1 MKKFKLHRSIIKT
14 SAFLSIL
21 SMFMT
26 VPEYTFI
33 NRPLVSHAEQLA
45 VIRGTNINVRSGAG
59 TNTSIVTS
67 LGNNTQVSILG
78 QTTGS
83 DGNTWYQISFSGG
96 TGYVRSDFVQSQQ
109 TYSTDANFES
119 MLAQQGFPESYKT
132 GLRQLHAQ
140 YPNWVFKG
148 VNTGLDWSTVI
159 AAELQGTSS
168 LIDKDSKSSWK
179 STDSGKFDWATSS
192 WPGFDGATWVAAS
205 QEILEYYMD
214 PRNFL
219 DDTYIFQFTSHTYD
233 PNVQTLDRLKTMV
246 KGTFLEGTVAIDAS
260 SPLYQTALQAA
271 GYSMTNATDSV
282 GTTVTAGTTDST
294 SVSVVDSVY
303 DLVNSGLSSDEVL
316 ISYDAPGESSTSVA
330 ASESASASA
339 DSVTTGSTST
349 DASGLVITDPS
360 ANTATTYSASAP
372 TTDTSNYTTA
382 NVTAGVTSDVTAA
395 FTGAVTVTYSDIIME
410 AAQQSQISPYVL
422 AAMILQ
428 EQGSKGT
435 SNSISGATGYYNY
448 FNVGAYATGGMSAVE
463 RGLWYASQSGSYNR
477 PWNTQERAIVGGALF
492 YAENYLNAGQNTLY
506 LKKFNVQGSNIY
518 KHQYMTN
525 TQGAAEEGKH
535 LGKAYSAEM
544 RNDAIEFY
552 IPIYNNMPETACA
565 MPTKDGNPNNKLA
578 SLSVDGFTLTPGF
591 NMDTEAYTLI
601 VDPSVSYVNVSAAAI
616 HGGATITGTGQ
627 IALAQASNIVTVT
640 VTAEN
645 GDQRNYQITI
655 NKAAGGQFNAYNA
668 YAMGTT
674 TDMTGSMTTDITS
687 GTTADPTTAYGTTV
701 TVMQDGTSQ
710 TVTTD
715 NSVSVVITADTSATD
730 TTSTN
735 SVEVGVG
742 PM

>member
-1 MKKFKLHRSIIKT
+1 
-14 SAFLSIL
+14 
-21 SMFMT
+21 MT
-26 VPEYTFI
+26 VPEST
-33 NRPLVSHAEQLA
+33 LVSSPIVSYAEQLA
-45 VIRGTNINVRSGAG
+45 VIRGTNVNVRSTAG
-59 TNTSIVTS
+59 TSGSIVTS
-67 LGNNTQVSILG
+67 LGNNTQISILG

-119 MLAQQGFPESYKT
+119 LLAQQGFPESYKT

-140 YPNWVFKG
+140 YPNWIFKG
-148 VNTGLDWSTVI
+148 VNTGLDWSTAI

-168 LIDKDSKSSWK
+168 LIDKGSKSSWK
-179 STDSGKFDWATSS
+179 STDTGKFDWATSS

-219 DDTYIFQFTSHTYD
+219 DDTYIFQFTSHAYD
-233 PNVQTLDRLKTMV
+233 PNVQTLDRLKAMV
-246 KGTFLEGTVAIDAS
+246 QGTFLEGTVAIDAS

-271 GYSMTNATDSV
+271 GYSMTDAASV
-282 GTTVTAGTTDST
+282 GTTVTAGTTDPT
-294 SVSVVDSVY
+294 SVTVVDSVY

-316 ISYDAPGESSTSVA
+316 ISYDAPGETSTSETTSGA
-330 ASESASASA
+330 AA
-339 DSVTTGSTST
+339 TTP
-349 DASGLVITDPS
+349 DASGLVITDSS
-360 ANTATTYSASAP
+360 ANAATTYSPLAP
-372 TTDTSNYTTA
+372 TTVTDGTT
-382 NVTAGVTSDVTAA
+382 GVTSNVTSAY
-395 FTGAVTVTYSDIIME
+395 TSAVTVTYSDIIME

-535 LGKAYSAEM
+535 LGKAYTAEM

-578 SLSVDGFTLTPGF
+578 ALSVNGFTITPGF

-616 HGGATITGTGQ
+616 HSGASITGAGQ

-655 NKAAGGQFNAYNA
+655 NKAAGGQFNAYDA
-668 YAMGTT
+668 YSMGTT
-674 TDMTGSMTTDITS
+674 TDLTGGITS
-687 GTTADPTTAYGTTV
+687 GNTTGPTTAYGTTV
-701 TVMQDGTSQ
+701 TIMQDGTSQ
-710 TVTTD
+710 TAATD
-715 NSVSVVITADTSATD
+715 NSVSAVITADTSATD

>member
-1 MKKFKLHRSIIKT
+1 MKKFTIRRNIFKA

-26 VPEYTFI
+26 VPETTFMT
-33 NRPLVSHAEQLA
+33 RPVVSYAEQLA
-45 VIRGTNINVRSGAG
+45 VIRGTNVNVRSTAG
-59 TNTSIVTS
+59 TDGSIVTS
-67 LGNNTQVSILG
+67 LGNNTQISILG
-78 QTTGS
+78 QTSGS
-83 DGNTWYQISFSGG
+83 DGHTWYQISFSGG
-96 TGYVRSDFVQSQQ
+96 TGYVRSDFVQSQH
-109 TYSTDANFES
+109 TYTSDSNFEAL
-119 MLAQQGFPESYKT
+119 LAQQGFPESYKT

-140 YPNWVFKG
+140 YPNWVFTG

-205 QEILEYYMD
+205 KEILEYYMD

-219 DDTYIFQFTSHTYD
+219 DDTYIFQFTAHKFD
-233 PNVQTLDRLKTMV
+233 PNVQTLERLKTMV
-246 KGTFLEGTVAIDAS
+246 KDTFLDGTVAIDSS
-260 SPLYQTALQAA
+260 SPLYATALAAA
-271 GYSMTNATDSV
+271 GYN
-282 GTTVTAGTTDST
+282 TAGTTGTTGTTGSVSAAVPGSSTDST
-294 SVSVVDSVY
+294 VTIVDSVS
-303 DLVNSGLSSDEVL
+303 DLVNSGLSSDEVV
-316 ISYDAPGESSTSVA
+316 ISYDGPTASTSGSTTA
-330 ASESASASA
+330 TDGNGLITADTSASTTTTSTQEPTAATSYFTAS
-339 DSVTTGSTST
+339 DGTTGVTT
-349 DASGLVITDPS
+349 DA
-360 ANTATTYSASAP
+360 
-372 TTDTSNYTTA
+372 
-382 NVTAGVTSDVTAA
+382 TAA
-395 FTGAVTVTYSDIIME
+395 YTGAVTVSYSDIIME

-428 EQGSKGT
+428 EQGTKGT
-435 SNSISGATGYYNY
+435 SNSISGASGYYNY

-477 PWNTQERAIVGGALF
+477 PWNTPERAIVGGALF

-525 TQGAAEEGKH
+525 TQGAADEGKY
-535 LGKAYSAEM
+535 LDKAYTAEM
-544 RNDAIEFY
+544 RSDTIEFY

-578 SLSVDGFTLTPGF
+578 SLSVDGFTITPGF
-591 NMDTEAYTLI
+591 NMDTESYTLI
-601 VDPSVSYVNVSAAAI
+601 VDPSVSTVNISAAAI
-616 HGGATITGTGQ
+616 HGGATVAGTGQ
-627 IALAQASNIVTVT
+627 ITLAQTSNIVTVT

-655 NKAAGGQFNAYNA
+655 NKAAGGQFNAYDA
-668 YAMGTT
+668 YAMAAAGTT
-674 TDMTGSMTTDITS
+674 TDLTGTTTTDLNI
-687 GTTADPTTAYGTTV
+687 GTTAYPSASYGTV
-701 TVMQDGTSQ
+701 TIVDGTTQ
-710 TVTTD
+710 TTSTD
-715 NSVSVVITADTSATD
+715 TSVSAIISADTSATTE
-730 TTSTN
+730 TTSAN
-735 SVEVGVG
+735 LVEVGVG